1 MLNRAPNSDFTDS
14 AAEAGEGI
22 DRDRRAV
29 TGLAAGILASAILSL
44 PRTTAPGAD
53 GIGIIGAAQAQPATP
68 GAAPVAP
75 WWPSKWGKD
84 DQIGA
89 TNLVTPEKI
98 LDALKLV
105 KAGKLYE
112 MSHLYESSM
121 PMFGQRSFTLRIPGG
136 PTGGPLGANNF
147 VYHDEFVAG
156 EIGQVGTQLDGLG
169 HIGMAFKG
177 EDKNEMRF
185 YNGFTEVEVSDANGL
200 KKLGIEHVKPIITPG
215 HLFDLVAVKGRNL
228 NLGEE
233 ITVADLEAA
242 MARQRM
248 AADAV
253 KPGDCVF
260 LHTGWGSFW
269 NKDNATFAKGEPG
282 IGIPAARWFIDK
294 QVVLIGADT
303 WGVEVVP
310 NPDSSLAFPVH
321 QELITK
327 NGIHIHENLD
337 TSALAAD
344 GVWTF
349 CYIML
354 PLLIKGA
361 TGSPGRPVAL
371 V

>member
-1 MLNRAPNSDFTDS
+1 MRNHNDDS
-14 AAEAGEGI
+14 NFVDTAAEAAEGI
-22 DRDRRAV
+22 DDDRRALM
-29 TGLAAGILASAILSL
+29 GLAAGSLACALFGL
-44 PRTTAPGAD
+44 PPTAAQAAG
-53 GIGIIGAAQAQPATP
+53 GIGVVGAAQAQPAP
-68 GAAPVAP
+68 SAAAIAP

-89 TNLVTPEKI
+89 TNLVTPAKI

-105 KAGKLYE
+105 KTGKVYE

-121 PMFGQRSFTLRIPGG
+121 PVFGQRGFTLRIPGA
-136 PTGGPLGANNF
+136 PTGGPLGANN
-147 VYHDEFVAG
+147 VIYHDEFVAG

-185 YNGFTEVEVSDANGL
+185 YNGFTEAEMSDAYGL
-200 KKLGIEHVKPIITPG
+200 KKLGIEHVRPIITPG
-215 HLFDLVAVKGRNL
+215 HLFDLVGVRGRDL

-233 ITVADLEAA
+233 ITIADLEAA
-242 MARQRM
+242 MRRQNM
-248 AADAV
+248 APDAV

-260 LHTGWGSFW
+260 LYTGWGSLW
-269 NKDNATFAKGEPG
+269 NKDNATFVKGEPG
-282 IGIPAARWFIDK
+282 LGIPAAKWFIEK

-321 QELITK
+321 QELLAK

-337 TSALAAD
+337 TAALAAD
-344 GVWTF
+344 SVWTF

-361 TGSPGRPVAL
+361 TGSPGRPIAL

>member
-1 MLNRAPNSDFTDS
+1 M
-14 AAEAGEGI
+14 
-22 DRDRRAV
+22 
-29 TGLAAGILASAILSL
+29 ASVS
-44 PRTTAPGAD
+44 
-53 GIGIIGAAQAQPATP
+53 
-68 GAAPVAP
+68 P

-89 TNLVTPEKI
+89 TNLVTPAKI

-136 PTGGPLGANNF
+136 PTGGPLGANN
-147 VYHDEFVAG
+147 VIYHDEFVAG

-169 HIGMAFKG
+169 HIGMALRG
-177 EDKNEMRF
+177 EDRNEMRF
-185 YNGFTEVEVSDANGL
+185 YNGFTAAEVSDANGL

-215 HLFDLVAVKGRNL
+215 LLFDLVAVKGRNL

-260 LHTGWGSFW
+260 LHTGWGSLW
-269 NKDNATFAKGEPG
+269 NKDNATFTKGEPG
-282 IGIPAARWFIDK
+282 NRDPCRQMVHRQTGRADRRRYLGRRGRAKSGFQFGVPRPSGAYYQEWHPHPRESGHRRTRRGRRVDFLLHHAA
-294 QVVLIGADT
+294 
-303 WGVEVVP
+303 
-310 NPDSSLAFPVH
+310 
-321 QELITK
+321 
-327 NGIHIHENLD
+327 
-337 TSALAAD
+337 AAD
-344 GVWTF
+344 QRWHRLARTAGRAGVR
-349 CYIML
+349 
-354 PLLIKGA
+354 GN
-361 TGSPGRPVAL
+361 G
-371 V
+371 